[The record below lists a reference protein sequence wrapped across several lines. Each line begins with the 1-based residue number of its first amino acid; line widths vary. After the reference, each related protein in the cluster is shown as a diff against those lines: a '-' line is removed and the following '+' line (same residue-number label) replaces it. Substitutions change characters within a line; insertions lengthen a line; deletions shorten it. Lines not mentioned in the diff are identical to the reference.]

1 MINIKSNIDEVIKQ
15 ISIAKKEQIPYA
27 ISLAVNETAQDIAT
41 EVTEQMPRFIDRPTP
56 FTLKAYLSAS
66 GKWKGKRANKR
77 DLTAIIQAGEI
88 QAEYL
93 AFQVYGG
100 TRKPKKTAILV
111 PTLKAPKNQY
121 GNLSRANLKKYAEPS
136 GKLFHAGKKEN
147 KEPGVYRN
155 NRRTIEMLAAYELET
170 QYEARFPIHK
180 IAEAKARQV
189 IERNVYRSIQK
200 ALQSAR

>member
-93 AFQVYGG
+93 AFQV
-100 TRKPKKTAILV
+100 
-111 PTLKAPKNQY
+111 
-121 GNLSRANLKKYAEPS
+121 
-136 GKLFHAGKKEN
+136 
-147 KEPGVYRN
+147 
-155 NRRTIEMLAAYELET
+155 
-170 QYEARFPIHK
+170 
-180 IAEAKARQV
+180 
-189 IERNVYRSIQK
+189 
-200 ALQSAR
+200 

>member
-1 MINIKSNIDEVIKQ
+1 
-15 ISIAKKEQIPYA
+15 
-27 ISLAVNETAQDIAT
+27 
-41 EVTEQMPRFIDRPTP
+41 
-56 FTLKAYLSAS
+56 
-66 GKWKGKRANKR
+66 
-77 DLTAIIQAGEI
+77 
-88 QAEYL
+88 
-93 AFQVYGG
+93 
-100 TRKPKKTAILV
+100 
-111 PTLKAPKNQY
+111 
-121 GNLSRANLKKYAEPS
+121 
-136 GKLFHAGKKEN
+136 LFHAGKKEN